1 MCFLPRFFFPL
12 NSSSL
17 VWSVQS
23 GHVSSRLMRVVL
35 MMPAAGM
42 GACFGKSLRRA
53 LVSMAAA
60 GLQAGS
66 KRTAVRLNLGL
77 QDAA

>member
-1 MCFLPRFFFPL
+1 
-12 NSSSL
+12 
-17 VWSVQS
+17 
-23 GHVSSRLMRVVL
+23 MRVVL

-60 GLQAGS
+60 GLQAGP
-66 KRTAVRLNLGL
+66 KGTAVRFNLGL